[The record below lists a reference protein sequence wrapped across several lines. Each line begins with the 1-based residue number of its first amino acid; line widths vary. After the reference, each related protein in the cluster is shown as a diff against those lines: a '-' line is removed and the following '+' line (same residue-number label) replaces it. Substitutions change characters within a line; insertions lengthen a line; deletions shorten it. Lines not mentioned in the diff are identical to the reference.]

1 VLVQNPS
8 HFMVAPVMRARL
20 GLRVARVEMVKSA
33 VAAGIPFALGSDG
46 PMNPFLN
53 IMFAAINDV
62 NPAQALTVEQAVIA
76 YTRGSAYAERMENV
90 KGTLAPGQLADL
102 AVLSQDIFRIPL
114 PELPKTVSVLTVV
127 GGRIVHES
135 R

>member
-1 VLVQNPS
+1 
-8 HFMVAPVMRARL
+8 
-20 GLRVARVEMVKSA
+20 
-33 VAAGIPFALGSDG
+33 
-46 PMNPFLN
+46 
-53 IMFAAINDV
+53 
-62 NPAQALTVEQAVIA
+62 
-76 YTRGSAYAERMENV
+76 MENV

-102 AVLSQDIFRIPL
+102 AVLSQDIVRIPL